1 MMSHLSCEKQPLNTL
16 AFFFK
21 WYFNSLVFKQQDK
34 GKKKRKNWNKL
45 PADIVFLSSFP
56 WYYLYIMKKQTN
68 KIKSNKQKNIAAE
81 FKGSWRLKQN
91 SKDVQCKLQKHL
103 K

>member
-21 WYFNSLVFKQQDK
+21 WYFNSLVFKQQDR
-34 GKKKRKNWNKL
+34 KKKEKNWNKL
-45 PADIVFLSSFP
+45 SADIVFLSSFP
-56 WYYLYIMKKQTN
+56 WYYLSIMKKQTN

-91 SKDVQCKLQKHL
+91 SKDVQWKLQKHL